1 MKAIASG
8 YSGKDVTVYVA
19 FDTDGIITGIQVD
32 ASTQTAGIGSKVGAT
47 EFYEGFLGWDASGEV
62 AAGSPVDTISG
73 ASYSSGA
80 VFDAV
85 NSAMT
90 CFNQEIKGVE

>member
-1 MKAIASG
+1 MEFGQLQLNYMDWHFQNAQEKVEIL
-8 YSGKDVTVYVA
+8 
-19 FDTDGIITGIQVD
+19 QE
-32 ASTQTAGIGSKVGAT
+32 AGIPIWVMEPLRGGKLAK
-47 EFYEGFLGWDASGEV
+47 ASGEV